1 MCLSIPYQIKKIQGT
16 QATVTSYTQKDN
28 YINIELLNDIKVGD
42 WILSLNNFATQ
53 KISAKEAEEIIK
65 LFNYE

>member
-1 MCLSIPYQIKKIQGT
+1 MCLSIPYKIKKING
-16 QATVTSYTQKDN
+16 QKAIVDN
-28 YINIELLNDIKVGD
+28 YDQQEREVNVELIGNLKIGD